1 VKNIDIKNLDFK
13 KIPKEMLIAVG
24 VSILLVV
31 LFVMFVYIPT
41 GKRMR
46 DMKGEAAEVSRE
58 TSEIRGVMGDAKSVD
73 EAVLSMNKSITHIEN
88 LFPRKEEVILSE
100 LSNLATSMNMEVV
113 SISPQKKSVVTAID
127 GVTVSVEGS
136 VVVEMPIRMSLRA
149 RYKSVGDLIIALRG
163 AFPMLVKVD
172 NLDLSSAGKEDGVLN
187 VNLQLNSYMLSD
199 TAE

>member
-1 VKNIDIKNLDFK
+1 MKNIDIKNLDFK